1 MNTNDNASLAEELMA
16 QLQGAPM
23 QQIAQQLGSNPQET
37 GSAVSMA
44 LPMLLGALGHNAQQP
59 GGADSLMNALQGHMP
74 SQQPQAAL
82 GGMGGLDLGG
92 LLGSVL
98 GGGGAAGGSSSMGAD
113 ILGHIFGGKQDRAGS
128 SLGQASGLGAGGGQ
142 LLQILAPIVMAF
154 LANRVSSG
162 GMDTGGLG
170 NMLGQEKTRAQQQGG
185 AGGGLLGSLLD
196 QDGDGQ
202 VGIGD
207 LLKMGTSFLGG
218 RR

>member
-23 QQIAQQLGSNPQET
+23 QQIAQQLGTNQQEA
-37 GSAVSMA
+37 GSAVGMA

-74 SQQPQAAL
+74 SQQPQAAM
-82 GGMGGLDLGG
+82 GMGGLD

-98 GGGGAAGGSSSMGAD
+98 GGGAAAGSQSIGPD
-113 ILGHIFGGKQDRAGS
+113 KQGHIFGGRQQSAGN
-128 SLGQASGLGAGGGQ
+128 SLGQATGLGASGGQ

-154 LANRVSSG
+154 LANRVQAG
-162 GMDTGGLG
+162 GVDSGGLG
-170 NMLGQEKTRAQQQGG
+170 NMLGQEKARAQQQGG
-185 AGGGLLGSLLD
+185 LGGGLLGSLLD

-202 VGIGD
+202 FDIGD
-207 LLKMGTSFLGG
+207 LQKMGTRLLGG

>member
-1 MNTNDNASLAEELMA
+1 MNMNSNASLVDELMA
-16 QLQGAPM
+16 QLQGSPM
-23 QQIAQQLGSNPQET
+23 QQIAQQLGTDQQQA
-37 GSAVSMA
+37 GDAVGMA
-44 LPMLLGALGHNAQQP
+44 LPMLLGAMGHNAQQP
-59 GGADSLMNALQGHMP
+59 GGADSLFNALQGHMP
-74 SQQPQAAL
+74 DQQPQQAMGL
-82 GGMGGLDLGG
+82 GGLDLGG

-98 GGGGAAGGSSSMGAD
+98 GGGAARGSAVPGAD
-113 ILGHIFGGKQDRAGS
+113 ILGHIFGGNQDRAGS
-128 SLGQASGLGAGGGQ
+128 NLGQASGLGANGGQ

-154 LANRVSSG
+154 LANRVRSG

-185 AGGGLLGSLLD
+185 TGGGLLGSLLD